1 MAGSTEEKERP
12 VALVTG
18 ASSGLGKV
26 MAEALAAEGYRVFGT
41 SRNPAKA
48 AASPAIRFVEM
59 DVDSDLSVE
68 RAVAEVVGEAGRLD
82 LLLCSA
88 GFGLMG
94 PIEDTAS
101 AAMIAQFQT
110 NVFGVHRS
118 CRAALPHLRKQA
130 GAKLIVVGSLAG
142 MVGLPY
148 QGMYSASKFALE
160 GYCESLRIEL
170 RDSAVRVALIQPGDF
185 PTGFTGSR
193 TLIAGA
199 DISAAHEM
207 KFARTMAIVEEDEAT
222 GGDLALLADAIRRLA
237 ADPAPPL
244 RTVVAS
250 DEQIELAEA
259 RPVTD
264 PAEWETLIAEHFGLE
279 PG

>member
-1 MAGSTEEKERP
+1 MAIAEDAQDKP

-41 SRNPAKA
+41 SRDPGRA
-48 AASPAIRFVEM
+48 AAPPGVRLIAM
-59 DVDSDLSVE
+59 DVDDDASVE
-68 RAVAEVVGEAGRLD
+68 NAVSAVIAETGRLD

-94 PIEDTAS
+94 PIEDSTPAE
-101 AAMIAQFQT
+101 MIAQFQT
-110 NVFGVHRS
+110 NVFGVHRA
-118 CRAALPHLRKQA
+118 CRAALPHLRRQPA
-130 GAKLIVVGSLAG
+130 AKIVVVGSLAG
-142 MVGLPY
+142 IVGLPY

-160 GYCESLRIEL
+160 GYCEALRMEL
-170 RDSAVRVALIQPGDF
+170 RDLPVRVALVQPGDF
-185 PTGFTGSR
+185 STGFTGSR
-193 TLIAGA
+193 RFVA
-199 DISAAHEM
+199 DVSAPHAAA
-207 KFARTMAIVEEDEAT
+207 FARALAIVQEDEAN
-222 GGDLALLADAIRRLA
+222 GGDIALIADAIVRLA

-250 DEQIELAEA
+250 AEQTELAEA
-259 RPVTD
+259 RPATE
-264 PAEWETLIAEHFGLE
+264 PAEWEALIAEHYGLE